1 MTAQA
6 YKTTTIS
13 SMASGT
19 SLRGYVTTTYQTLV
33 ERLGEPRGGSAD
45 GKSTVEWI
53 MVFEDGTVA
62 TIYDWK
68 TNSTPKDTYDWHI
81 GGKGIGVLEN
91 VKGVL
96 KLPTFSS
103 SDI

>member
-1 MTAQA
+1 
-6 YKTTTIS
+6 
-13 SMASGT
+13 MASGT

-33 ERLGEPRGGSAD
+33 ERLGAPRGGSAD

-81 GGKGIGVLEN
+81 GGKGIGVLDKVEEAL
-91 VKGVL
+91 GIQ
-96 KLPTFSS
+96 TRTSS
-103 SDI
+103 F